1 MKKLSPR
8 RWKRLLNWLFDS
20 FYRSEPKIQTLL
32 RPLDLGRLKRR
43 DRSELAAL
51 CWAEDPLP
59 KER

>member
-8 RWKRLLNWLFDS
+8 KWQRLLNLLFQS
-20 FYRSEPKIQTLL
+20 FYITEPKIQTLL
-32 RPLDLGRLKRR
+32 RQLDLGRLKRR